1 MNISKCKYLPRSA
14 IIRTQRPPVYYGPHL
29 PEYYGEQRPPPDEQE
44 PEPQGAAA
52 CTPPPPPQEPQYPD
66 MPEPQY
72 PDMPDF
78 EAEYPGYLKRKHG
91 TRQQYEQ
98 IKKIELDFRR
108 ENWIRKHKKADRIVV
123 KKASRLPKNRVS
135 LLPPNM
141 QRKAAA
147 AQSTAG
153 TSGAAQ
159 QPPGNQGQG
168 GARPKTK
175 LSAPGTSGLKCRK
188 PTTGTSRQQGAP
200 GTSRGTGVP
209 AGTGTGLRRP
219 ATGDNCREERRPM
232 TGHDVDMDLVRGN
245 IAPSGGPPPP
255 RVCPPK
261 QSRLSQ
267 LAQVS
272 KILYFDI
279 EFAMWTALCRR
290 MLPVS
295 FTKLLLLNMT

>member
-1 MNISKCKYLPRSA
+1 
-14 IIRTQRPPVYYGPHL
+14 
-29 PEYYGEQRPPPDEQE
+29 
-44 PEPQGAAA
+44 
-52 CTPPPPPQEPQYPD
+52 
-66 MPEPQY
+66 
-72 PDMPDF
+72 MPDF
-78 EAEYPGYLKRKHG
+78 EAEYPAYSKRKHG

-108 ENWIRKHKKADRIVV
+108 ANWIRKHKKAPRIAT
-123 KKASRLPKNRVS
+123 KKASCLPKNRVS

-175 LSAPGTSGLKCRK
+175 LSAPGTSGLTCRK

-209 AGTGTGLRRP
+209 AGRGTGLRRP
-219 ATGDNCREERRPM
+219 GTGDNCREERRPM
-232 TGHDVDMDLVRGN
+232 TAHDVDMDLARGN
-245 IAPSGGPPPP
+245 IAPAGGPPPS

-261 QSRLSQ
+261 QSTCRVGSLFRTYMTLPTTSYSITNNKTSRVVTLFCIHVTLPTISYHKEQELSCCYTILHLYDSAYHKLSQ
-267 LAQVS
+267 ITRPLVS
-272 KILYFDI
+272 LHYSAPI
-279 EFAMWTALCRR
+279 
-290 MLPVS
+290 
-295 FTKLLLLNMT
+295 